1 MRQKYKL
8 FFTSPNR
15 ICGNSI
21 KREAFRFPFNDQC
34 AMQLV
39 VVSVVVSAVSTVTT
53 M

>member
-21 KREAFRFPFNDQC
+21 KRWLMHQKKGKRFASLLMINAQC
-34 AMQLV
+34 NLWL
-39 VVSVVVSAVSTVTT
+39 SA
-53 M
+53 